1 MHITL
6 CAKSK
11 ILQLTET
18 GKCFRIK
25 TNGSTTAGS
34 HIDLIPN
41 AEMND
46 FDITISHIPK
56 VVADIETINSLLNQN
71 IDFDYNT
78 GDFIIS
84 NRGAE

>member
-1 MHITL
+1 MYITL

-11 ILQLTET
+11 ILELTES

-25 TNGSTTAGS
+25 FNGSPIAGS

-41 AEMND
+41 VEPNA

-56 VVADIETINSLLNQN
+56 VVADVETIEAMLNQD
-71 IDFDYNT
+71 IDFDYKT
-78 GDFIIS
+78 EEFIIS
-84 NRGAE
+84 NRGVE